1 VEAMKLAGHDN
12 NFALL
17 DMIEYPVVV
26 VEPSSRIIY
35 SNSSVETLLKGDC
48 KDCYLSQMLLC
59 KDGSP
64 FELTPQLFKRKQ
76 PVRCVYQHGRTK
88 KYLDV
93 FIKESSPGKEP
104 FYVISFVDVT
114 SYVRREKALT
124 EEAMTDPLTEIANR
138 RRFMALFDKELN
150 RADRNQSDLA
160 LLLLDVDHFKKV
172 NDEYGHAVG
181 DLVLKELS
189 RVVKKEL
196 RDVDVF
202 GRLGGEEF
210 GVVLP
215 GASLTKA
222 HVVAD
227 RLRQLVKAA
236 VVKVDGNYIG
246 VTVSIGIIASK
257 GKSSRDLLMKQA
269 DSALYS
275 AKHSGRDTVSSF
287 SVLATSMEETRV
299 H

>member
-1 VEAMKLAGHDN
+1 MQVIQNSHTN

-26 VEPSSRIIY
+26 FEPNSRVIY
-35 SNSSVETLLKGDC
+35 SNSSVEQMLKGEC
-48 KDCYLSQMLLC
+48 KDCYLSQLLLC

-64 FELTPQLFKRKQ
+64 FELTPQLLRRKQ
-76 PVRCVYQHGRTK
+76 PVRCVYQKGRVK
-88 KYLDV
+88 KFLDV
-93 FIKESSPGKEP
+93 YIKESSEGKEL

-114 SYVRREKALT
+114 AFVRREKILM
-124 EEAMTDPLTEIANR
+124 EEATTDPLTAIANR
-138 RRFMALFDKELN
+138 RRFISLFDKELN
-150 RADRNQSDLA
+150 RADRNQSEFA
-160 LLLLDVDHFKKV
+160 LLLFDVDHFKKV
-172 NDEYGHAVG
+172 NDTYGHAVG
-181 DLVLKELS
+181 DLVLKEIS
-189 RVVKKEL
+189 RVVRKEL

-215 GASLTKA
+215 GANLTKA

-236 VVKVDGNYIG
+236 VIKINADYVG
-246 VTVSIGIIASK
+246 VTISVGIIASK
-257 GKSSRDLLMKQA
+257 GKSVRDELMKQA

-275 AKHSGRDTVSSF
+275 AKHSGRDAVSSYT
-287 SVLATSMEETRV
+287 LLTSNLEETRV

>member
-1 VEAMKLAGHDN
+1 MKLTGHDN

-26 VEPSSRIIY
+26 VEPNSRVIY
-35 SNSSVETLLKGDC
+35 SNSSVEALLKGEC
-48 KDCYLSQMLLC
+48 KGCYLSQMLLC

-88 KYLDV
+88 KFLDV
-93 FIKESSPGKEP
+93 FIKESSPGKEQ

-114 SYVRREKALT
+114 GYVRREKVLT

-172 NDEYGHAVG
+172 NDEYGHSVG

-189 RVVKKEL
+189 RVVQKEL

-215 GASLTKA
+215 GANLAQA

-236 VVKVDGNYIG
+236 VVKVDGKYIG
-246 VTVSIGIIASK
+246 VTISIGIIASK

-269 DSALYS
+269 DTALYA
-275 AKHSGRDTVSSF
+275 AKNAGRDAVSSYAL
-287 SVLATSMEETRV
+287 VAGIAEEARV